1 MSTIIIVNTD
11 YVKKSNILLACI
23 KNNIKKY
30 INIDDYTDIGNL
42 TDIKKIA
49 LLWDNHKNSC
59 FIPFFNKIKLNRYKF
74 FLKKTLKQ
82 NVIKK
87 KAETL
92 KVRHCKN
99 IFNTTRKKKFIVKK
113 HTRNNSDVMKNKL
126 IIKDASKDWSKK
138 LTRNNKLNDN
148 INKVKELMHNSLE
161 KYNYEDD
168 FIKYYSKNLLQLL
181 YKFSQNDNKLIVD
194 LISCNMNNKNF
205 IKQTQLIE
213 KKLNITI
220 RYSTDETGKSEN
232 MGDWIQESHNVSIK
246 TIYFN
251 NLIKNWNYVLT
262 SYLTNT
268 YDDSN
273 IYNIT
278 ISGDDYYITD
288 IDSDIN
294 TLYFIPEIT
303 YQSYVINITGFY
315 EFDFKNNNNQ
325 IIDICGLNFTNFL
338 CEKCDFSGV
347 TFADIDLSSTTIKDS
362 SLNNTISS
370 NTTYGYLNKGG
381 NYLDYNNDEK
391 FFSRIINVNYVN
403 EVRTY
408 RLGKNINLTNVDLS
422 NQIIDNIDFTN
433 SNLTNAVLPS
443 KNLTNARLCNFKGTP
458 YNLPTLDYK
467 QLVISDNNNVII
479 GPHLDI
485 TNINLSDKDLTGFN
499 FSNCSLSQINLN
511 NCNLSNIILNNTTS
525 GPFIGTP
532 SNLPNTNYNI
542 LQNSGNKFLVGSN
555 VKINNVNFDTFNFDN
570 IEISNIDLSK
580 CILSNVTFNNS
591 YIRLI
596 KNKHPDNIPSGYII
610 IDQNIVGPQLRLG
623 EGPYTDINFTI
634 NFAGHNISNT
644 ILNNCKIGGI
654 SDSNNLPVIN
664 NHNQYVLTH
673 NNLHFIYGENFDCT
687 GYNFSQEDLSN
698 KTLKN
703 ANLTDAI
710 LNGTTINNTKI
721 YNIIGTPR
729 SLPNGY
735 FYKESAN
742 TILGPNLN
750 YEDMI
755 INDNNLF
762 KRGNKFYN
770 IDGITTKNMTWD
782 GYSILNNYSSTHI
795 IDQYLPD
802 EMKFVNG
809 MIIGKNVNL
818 KNTKVI
824 RLKRNVELTKSV
836 KYKFKSIVHLQTPY
850 TLKID
855 LTESRTDISYVY
867 DSTNEHPMQFIE
879 ESNLELVGATENQK
893 TNFDLSYVIK
903 INNAA
908 LKERKLEGVNLHT
921 ESLVG
926 RDFSGSNLTNTDLSN
941 TDLTGCNFTGTNLTN
956 TDFSGSILTNVNFTD
971 ASFSNTNFTNTI
983 DISTALFTINNTNSI
998 IIFHT
1003 HNSQTLPDNISF
1015 TPDTSFNTHGTGIL
1029 SVTNKIIEERLTLF
1043 DDTITN
1049 IIPGSVH
1056 YIDFS
1061 YNNTKYNITDLS
1073 FEIINSGT
1081 QGIFDKTVFTYNEPV
1096 QYNIKVDASN
1106 SDIIKWRITHK
1117 TDVLDNSAVINVN
1130 YSGQPSN
1137 NALIENVTKTIEI
1150 NTELNFNFSGRNVNY
1165 FEITTKPLYGT
1176 LKYSDNGIIKNVN
1189 KNTKIYPNNNIIY
1202 TGREIN
1208 TETLTF
1214 RALGNSGL
1222 YSENKILTIEVINE
1236 VLTSVSK
1243 KDITD
1248 KIEESQITVLTSINT
1263 NSFPS
1268 ISIGDLLTKFTTLAE
1283 RLAASKNYI
1292 RNFFATYQ
1300 SLRYFLMSKLELGL
1314 SLKMLGA
1321 FKNQVRV
1328 INPHDTIVNDLPNL
1342 SEESLYCSMEEGEKV
1357 LLNFGGSNYTF
1368 LKTSS
1373 GTQVS
1378 PPINGRTDW
1387 NSDETTVLNNSR
1399 VIFGSVGV
1407 GENDA
1412 PFFTSSV
1419 PNTTIEIDATFTY
1432 SVAVDDANDDTITLT
1447 APTLPDWL
1455 TFTDYG
1461 NGTGLLTG
1469 QAFLNDSGLSSVVI
1483 EASDGSATAQ
1493 QTFDIFVK
1501 IPDLI
1506 IKEVGDPDPTWGN
1519 VIGKIF
1525 NFGSGSRYLL
1535 IENRDTISINLI
1547 YYKIGIYGTTYNS
1560 NDNTYKFNNT
1570 VDYIPLSG
1578 NLSAGN
1584 HLLLTLNSK
1593 RALTDGNNFEIAI
1606 GDPNFTS
1613 IIDFSYN
1620 FSQLTNTTLYNGFTG
1635 YQTIEILVN
1644 NGNNGDYVVDR
1655 FGIEPVNNAFNS
1667 FTWENKVVNRN
1678 AGKIPTQTFD
1688 TNDWSIYDLSNNS
1701 SQLLTTQ
1708 GQDSIL
1714 TFYNIIS
1721 SSAFKY
1727 SGYYPL
1733 YKAKLYAYNHS
1744 GGNGSYTEYTFDNL
1758 VYFMPNGLTLNETYF
1773 LGNYDDPIVI
1783 NGYWPLYWN
1792 QEIATTAS
1800 PINDISNQEFSGIT
1814 YYMPK
1819 GLNLGSTI
1827 FEGTY
1832 NDPFWLEGYYPL
1844 YRIQLDASNA
1854 SLSTPKDTVTKEIL
1868 GNTYYMPAGLTEN
1881 VFYDGGHDEAISID
1895 GYYPLYRTEQYAIN
1909 NSPLNSAHTHTFSG
1923 VIYYMPNGLVAN
1935 VTFFHGNYAGV
1946 LPSVPCLTKESY
1958 VKTPNGY
1965 VNITKLHK
1973 YDMVTTSDGRNVP
1986 ITTIS
1991 KTKIVTDTF
2000 SSPFIIPKNYFRK
2013 GYPPKKFK
2021 ISSQHAIAVDEN
2033 ANDWFIPY
2041 IHGLKLEREKMNK
2054 NIIYYHIELPNWL
2067 TDNLVIDGGTVVES
2081 LSKSYHKKLGL
2092 CNTMYIEG
2100 RDGYYERD
2108 IKYYARKRREI
2119 KKLNETKLQITNK

>member
-1 MSTIIIVNTD
+1 MSTIVIVNTD
-11 YVKKSNILLACI
+11 NIKKSNILLACI
-23 KNNIKKY
+23 KNNITKY
-30 INIDDYTDIGNL
+30 VNIDDHKIIDDTNE
-42 TDIKKIA
+42 IKKLA
-49 LLWDNHKNSC
+49 LLWDNHKNTC
-59 FIPFFNKIKLNRYKF
+59 IIPFFNKIKLKRYSDY
-74 FLKKTLKQ
+74 LKKTLRQ

-87 KAETL
+87 INKTK
-92 KVRHCKN
+92 KVHFSKN
-99 IFNTTRKKKFIVKK
+99 IFNRTRKNGHIVRKR
-113 HTRNNSDVMKNKL
+113 TRNNSDINKF
-126 IIKDASKDWSKK
+126 
-138 LTRNNKLNDN
+138 KLNIIDAAKEWDKKKERNKKFEN
-148 INKVKELMHNSLE
+148 IIEKTKKIMHNSLE
-161 KYNYEDD
+161 KYNCENN
-168 FIKYYSKNLLQLL
+168 FFKYYSKELLQLL
-181 YKFSQNDNKLIVD
+181 YKISKKNKNLIVD
-194 LISCNMNNKNF
+194 LISCNMNNINF
-205 IKQTQLIE
+205 INQTKLIE

-220 RYSTDETGKSEN
+220 RYSTDETGKSKN

-251 NLIKNWNYVLT
+251 NFIKNWNEVLT
-262 SYLTNT
+262 SYLTNA

-273 IYNIT
+273 IYNLT
-278 ISGDDYYITD
+278 ISGEEYYLTD
-288 IDSDIN
+288 INSDID

-325 IIDICGLNFTNFL
+325 IIDICGLNLSNFL

-347 TFADIDLSSTTIKDS
+347 TFADIDLSNTTIKDS

-381 NYLDYNNDEK
+381 NYLQYDNDEK
-391 FFSRIINVNYVN
+391 FFSRIINENNVNVI
-403 EVRTY
+403 RTY
-408 RLGKNINLTNVDLS
+408 RLGQNVNLNNVDFS
-422 NQIIDNIDFTN
+422 NQSIDNINFTN
-433 SNLTNAVLPS
+433 SNLTNAILPS
-443 KNLTNARLCNFKGTP
+443 KNLTNARLCRFKGSP
-458 YNLPTLDYK
+458 YNLPSSDYK

-485 TNINLSDKDLTGFN
+485 TNINLSDKNVSGFN
-499 FSNCSLSQINLN
+499 FTNCSLSQINLN
-511 NCNLSNIILNNTTS
+511 NCNLSNVILNNTTS

-532 SNLPNTNYNI
+532 SNLPNTNYSI
-542 LQNSGNKFLVGSN
+542 LQNNGNKFLVGSN
-555 VKINNVNFDTFNFDN
+555 VKIHNVNLNTFTFDN

-580 CILSNVTFNNS
+580 CILNNVTFNNS
-591 YIRLI
+591 YIRLV
-596 KNKHPDNIPSGYII
+596 KNNYPDSIPSGYSI
-610 IDQNIVGPQLRLG
+610 IDQNIIGPNLRLG

-634 NFAGHNISNT
+634 NMSGKNISNT

-654 SDSNNLPVIN
+654 DHINKLPIINNINQYALVYNNL
-664 NHNQYVLTH
+664 YY
-673 NNLHFIYGENFDCT
+673 IYGENFDCT

-698 KTLKN
+698 KSLIN
-703 ANLTDAI
+703 SNLTNAI
-710 LNGTTINNTKI
+710 LKGSIIHNTKI
-721 YNIIGTPR
+721 YNIIGTPS

-735 FYKESAN
+735 FFNKNSK
-742 TILGPNLN
+742 TIVGPNLN
-750 YEDMI
+750 YENMT

-762 KRGNKFYN
+762 KRGSKFYN

-782 GYSILNNYSSTHI
+782 GYSITNNYESSDI
-795 IDQYLPD
+795 VDQYLPD
-802 EMKFVNG
+802 EMKFVSG
-809 MIIGKNVNL
+809 MIVGKNVNL

-824 RLKRNVELTKSV
+824 RLKRNIELTKSV
-836 KYKFKSIVHLQTPY
+836 KYKFKSIIHLQTPY

-855 LTESRTDISYVY
+855 VTPSRTDVSYIY

-879 ESNLELVGATENQK
+879 ESNLDLVGATDTYK
-893 TNFDLSYVIK
+893 ANFDLSYVIK
-903 INNAA
+903 INNASM
-908 LKERKLEGVNLHT
+908 KERSLENVNLHT
-921 ESLVG
+921 VSLVG

-971 ASFSNTNFTNTI
+971 ASFSNTNLTNTI
-983 DISTALFTINNTNSI
+983 DISTAIFNISNTNSR

-1003 HNSQTLPDNISF
+1003 YNEQILPNNIAF
-1015 TPDTSFNTHGTGIL
+1015 TPDSSFNTHGTGIL
-1029 SVTNKIIEERLTLF
+1029 TASNKNIIGELILF
-1043 DDTITN
+1043 DDILTN
-1049 IIPGSVH
+1049 VLPGSVH

-1061 YNNTKYNITDLS
+1061 YNNTKYNISDLS
-1073 FEIINSGT
+1073 FEIINTGS
-1081 QGIFDKTVFTYNEPV
+1081 QGIFNKTIFAYDEPIT
-1096 QYNIKVDASN
+1096 YNIKSDASN
-1106 SDIIKWRITHK
+1106 SDIIRWRITHK
-1117 TDVLDNSAVINVN
+1117 TDVLDNSAVINVT
-1130 YSGQPSN
+1130 YSGQPSD
-1137 NALIENVTKTIEI
+1137 NALIENISKSTKLNE
-1150 NTELNFNFSGRNVNY
+1150 ELNFNFTGRNVNY
-1165 FEITTKPLYGT
+1165 FEIVSKPIYGT
-1176 LKYSDNGIIKNVN
+1176 LKYNDNGIIKNVN
-1189 KNTKIYPNNNIIY
+1189 KNTKIYPNNNVVY
-1202 TGREIN
+1202 TGTEIN
-1208 TETLTF
+1208 TEIITF

-1222 YSENKILTIEVINE
+1222 YSANRTLTIDIIQELISD
-1236 VLTSVSK
+1236 TSK
-1243 KDITD
+1243 KEISD
-1248 KIEESQITVLTSINT
+1248 KIEQVQTTVLNAINT
-1263 NSFPS
+1263 NSNPT
-1268 ISIGDLLTKFTTLAE
+1268 ISVGDILTKLTTLSE
-1283 RLAASKNYI
+1283 RLIASRNYI
-1292 RNFFATYQ
+1292 KNFFAMYQ
-1300 SLRYFLMSKLELGL
+1300 SLRYFFINKSELGL

-1321 FKNQVRV
+1321 FKNQVRI

-1342 SEESLYCSMEEGEKV
+1342 SDESLYCSMEEGEKV
-1357 LLNFGGSNYTF
+1357 LLNFGGTNYTF

-1378 PPINGRTDW
+1378 PAINGRTNW
-1387 NSDETTVLNNSR
+1387 NSDETTVINNNR

-1412 PFFTSSV
+1412 PFFTTSV

-1432 SVAVDDANDDTITLT
+1432 NVAVDDANDDTITLT

-1483 EASDGSATAQ
+1483 EASDGSATSQ

-1519 VIGKIF
+1519 VIGKTF

-1535 IENRDTISINLI
+1535 IENRDNISINLI

-1593 RALTDGNNFEIAI
+1593 RLLTDGNNFEIAI
-1606 GDPNFTS
+1606 GDPTFTS

-1678 AGKIPTQTFD
+1678 AGKMPTQTFD

-1721 SSAFKY
+1721 SSAFKH

-1733 YKAKLYAYNHS
+1733 YKAKLYAYNHT

-1881 VFYDGGHDEAISID
+1881 VFYDGGHDQDISID
-1895 GYYPLYRTEQYAIN
+1895 GYYPLYRAEQYAIN
-1909 NSPLNSAHTHTFSG
+1909 NSPINSAHTHTFSG
-1923 VIYYMPNGLVAN
+1923 VDYYMPDGLIIN
-1935 VTFFHGNYAGV
+1935 VTYFHGNYAGV
-1946 LPSVPCLTKESY
+1946 IPSVPCLTKESW

-1986 ITTIS
+1986 ITSMS
-1991 KTKIVTDTF
+1991 KTKVVTDTF
-2000 SSPFIIPKNYFRK
+2000 STPYIVPKDYFRK
-2013 GYPPKKFK
+2013 GYPSKSFK
-2021 ISSQHAIAVDEN
+2021 VSSQHAIAIDKN

-2041 IHGLKLEREKMNK
+2041 IHGTKLEREQFNK

-2067 TDNLVIDGGTVVES
+2067 TDNLVIDDGTVVES

-2092 CNTMYIEG
+2092 CNTMYVEG
-2100 RDGYYERD
+2100 KDGYYERD

-2119 KKLNETKLQITNK
+2119 KKKNQIKVNITK